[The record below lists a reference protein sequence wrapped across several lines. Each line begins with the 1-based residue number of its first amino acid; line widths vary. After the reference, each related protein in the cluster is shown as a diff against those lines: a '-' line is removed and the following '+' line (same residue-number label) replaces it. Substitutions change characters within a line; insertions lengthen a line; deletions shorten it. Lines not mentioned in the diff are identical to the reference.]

1 MPITVGII
9 KELYFISKVLNLP
22 VEVTFKSPVKHPLY
36 VRVYNNILDVEY
48 NSIPIWKETIEGDV
62 SFFYIESCDSI
73 ARIIVCIDNGSPWQ
87 QYRWNENSLDKIA
100 SSS

>member
-48 NSIPIWKETIEGDV
+48 NSISIWKETIESDI
-62 SFFYIESCDSI
+62 SFFGVESCDTIS
-73 ARIIVCIDNGSPWQ
+73 RIIACIDSGSPWDK
-87 QYRWNENSLDKIA
+87 YKWDENRLDKLA
-100 SSS
+100 KS